1 MKISP
6 KKNTSIS
13 GLLQLWNPCI
23 PYLPLGMFQ
32 KSWSLTT
39 TEETKTFSQES
50 DFLKQTSPPFKG
62 RHSHPQDLGVL
73 QVPTN
78 GVIHPTWNPNP
89 PNPPGFW
96 KFAKDHCQ
104 PSSVHIYPGG
114 TSGAGHTRPGFG
126 GWNCHV
132 RRVHVTGVGWWRLVS
147 VENLTRKTDGKKWV
161 LKQVSGFA
169 YGFWCSQAT
178 TFGFTDVH
186 LIIHIDIV
194 AGTLSWIPTTTP
206 ALTFQ
211 LHVGKAMWTLGRL
224 GLSCFLWETT
234 TTWFTAKAAKNS
246 RTYIED
252 MPFDSWADPHPGLI
266 TQTILTEKEGE
277 VARNRMPDENRCP
290 FFRRFLKKHVL
301 PLGPSGSWVDDH
313 VWICFKFRL
322 QAYQAYHD
330 PCYLDTFRLPWLT
343 SILHSL
349 HLPIFMEEPRSNLPC
364 IPKTFIP
371 KKTQKNTPPKCL

>member
-1 MKISP
+1 MK
-6 KKNTSIS
+6 
-13 GLLQLWNPCI
+13 
-23 PYLPLGMFQ
+23 
-32 KSWSLTT
+32 
-39 TEETKTFSQES
+39 
-50 DFLKQTSPPFKG
+50 
-62 RHSHPQDLGVL
+62 
-73 QVPTN
+73 
-78 GVIHPTWNPNP
+78 
-89 PNPPGFW
+89 
-96 KFAKDHCQ
+96 
-104 PSSVHIYPGG
+104 
-114 TSGAGHTRPGFG
+114 
-126 GWNCHV
+126 
-132 RRVHVTGVGWWRLVS
+132 RLVS

-169 YGFWCSQAT
+169 YGFWCSQVT

-277 VARNRMPDENRCP
+277 VARNRMPDEKRCP
-290 FFRRFLKKHVL
+290 FFRRFLKKQVL

-364 IPKTFIP
+364 IPKTFIQ